1 MLADHAVPETIPVEQ
16 FQNGRTKRHDLY
28 TRIVR
33 KMYKP
38 VYTKGRI
45 MDRYKIRPYGWKE
58 EEEEEPVFN
67 NDIVL
72 DEQPCC
78 SNSLL

>member
-1 MLADHAVPETIPVEQ
+1 MLADHAVPDTIPIEQ
-16 FQNGRTKRHDLY
+16 FQIGRTKRHDLY

-33 KMYKP
+33 KLYKP
-38 VYTKGRI
+38 VFTKGRI
-45 MDRYKIRPYGWKE
+45 MDEYEIRPYGWKE
-58 EEEEEPVFN
+58 EEEEPVFN
-67 NDIVL
+67 NHIVS

>member
-1 MLADHAVPETIPVEQ
+1 MLADYAVPETIPVEQ
-16 FQNGRTKRHDLY
+16 FQIGRSKQHELY

-38 VYTKGRI
+38 VFTKGRI
-45 MDRYKIRPYGWKE
+45 MDQYEIRPYGWKE
-58 EEEEEPVFN
+58 QEDPIIH
-67 NDIVL
+67 NDVVL

>member
-16 FQNGRTKRHDLY
+16 FQIGRTKRHDLY

-45 MDRYKIRPYGWKE
+45 MDQYEIRPYGWKE
-58 EEEEEPVFN
+58 EEEPVLY
-67 NDIVL
+67 NDIIL
-72 DEQPCC
+72 EQQQPCC